1 MAAATKTMHQIR
13 QILDLKLRGYPIK
26 KIVRLS
32 NTARNTVRDYLRKAA
47 ATGVTLSDLI
57 ALDDDAL
64 SRILQ
69 GDPSPQ
75 NSLDPRRSD
84 FEKRREYFAA
94 ELKRIGV
101 TKQILWEEYL
111 REYPQ
116 GYGYSQFCY
125 HLSAYLQRSQ
135 AVMHLTHRPAEQMM
149 ADFAGDKMSWVDLL
163 TGEEHQCD
171 ILVLTFPF
179 SSMTYAEALPSQRQ
193 EHLLPSL
200 CRGFEY
206 MGGVPFSVKFDNL
219 KPAIVRPNRYEPKI
233 TEALQSL
240 ALHYNTTIMAARPFR
255 PRDKASVENAV
266 NKVYQRIFAPLRNHT
281 FHSLSEL
288 NAAIRKQ
295 LDWHNSLNF
304 KGKDYSRRD
313 IFDKEEKGVLR
324 PLPPTPYTLHHVT
337 LAKVQ
342 KNCHVILGEDR
353 HQYSVPFQ
361 LIGKKLKIVY
371 SEDTVEMYD
380 NLARV
385 AIHRRNQLA
394 HGYTTLATHLPANHQ
409 HIAARQSWNA
419 DYFLEKSEKI
429 GSATRAVFHRVL
441 TSRVFYEQTY
451 NSCLGLLKLAQRYG
465 NDRMEAAC
473 QRAAAAS
480 TVNYSVIQSILEKNL
495 DRVQTLFAEETPAIA
510 PHENVRG
517 PHTYQ

>member
-13 QILDLKLRGYPIK
+13 QILDFLLRGYTIK
-26 KIVRLS
+26 RIVRLS
-32 NTARNTVRDYLRKAA
+32 HIARNTVRDYVRKAV
-47 ATGVTLSDLI
+47 ATGIPLGELI

-64 SRILQ
+64 SRALQ

-75 NSLDPRRSD
+75 SSLDSRRSD
-84 FEKRREYFAA
+84 FAQRQERFAT
-94 ELKRIGV
+94 ELKRTGV

-135 AVMHLTHRPAEQMM
+135 AVMRLTHHPAEQLM
-149 ADFAGDKMSWVDLL
+149 ADFAGDKMSWVDLA
-163 TGEEHQCD
+163 TGEEHRCE
-171 ILVLTFPF
+171 ILVLAFPF
-179 SSMTYAEALPSQRQ
+179 SSMTYAEAIPSQRQ

-200 CRGFEY
+200 CRGLEY
-206 MGGVPFSVKFDNL
+206 FGGVPFSIKFDNL
-219 KPAIVRPNRYEPKI
+219 KPAITKPSRYEPKI
-233 TEALQSL
+233 AEALQSL
-240 ALHYNTTIMAARPFR
+240 AVHYNTTIMAARPVR

-266 NKVYQRIFAPLRNHT
+266 NKVYQRIFAPLRNQT
-281 FHSLSEL
+281 FHSLAEL

-295 LDWHNSLNF
+295 LDWHNALNF

-313 IFDKEEKGVLR
+313 IFDKEEKDLLR
-324 PLPPTPYTLHHVT
+324 ALPSAPYTLQRVAW
-337 LAKVQ
+337 AKAQ
-342 KNCHVILGEDR
+342 RNYHVILGEDR

-361 LIGKKLKIVY
+361 LIGKTLKIVY
-371 SEDTVEMYD
+371 SEDTVEVYD
-380 NLARV
+380 NLVRV
-385 AIHRRNQLA
+385 AVHRRNQHA
-394 HGYTTLATHLPANHQ
+394 HGYTTLAPHMPASHQ
-409 HIAARQSWNA
+409 HIAARQGWNA
-419 DYFLEKSEKI
+419 DYFLEKAEKI
-429 GSATRAVFHRVL
+429 GAATRAVFHRVL
-441 TSRVFYEQTY
+441 TSKVFYEQTY

-465 NDRMEAAC
+465 NERMEAAC

-495 DRVQTLFAEETPAIA
+495 DRAQTLFPEETPTIA

-517 PHTYQ
+517 SHTYQ